1 MNRSRLRATSVSV
14 AAHSAVFA
22 ILLVGID
29 DDGAERGRQ
38 TIIYAELLQ
47 LDDSSAPAGES
58 PSEGRNDERSEEP
71 RASDEPRPAA
81 EPPTIDEPLTVAEPR
96 VIDEPRTVDEPTP
109 SAPET
114 TVMRV
119 DEIAPAAATPALDV
133 PQPSTHPAIEPAQPD
148 LPNTPVEA
156 DTAVADLS
164 AIAEEPSADPVSP
177 RPRTVPVSDPQRLML
192 STKFASWTERFT
204 PDQSEPTAVWEHDGR
219 KYAAVFRQISAVDSM
234 GMEHLQVEI
243 STEENG
249 NRVSTE
255 LRMKRMAF
263 SNFAQFVDQW
273 DPQVRIH
280 DDEVDGRFHSNS
292 EIHLLSNRDA
302 KPVFHGRVTTA
313 SRRVN
318 TDAPGRVYRDRMFLG
333 GLETGV
339 RTIMLPKQFV
349 PFPRDTAVADDQI
362 QRFEQDTRL
371 TFYSD
376 GTYRWQDLDS
386 AEPERVGAV
395 SGDAYYMVAAE
406 DKALH
411 IKGTVNGKV
420 LVYSPERIV
429 IEDDLMYARDP
440 GTVGAD
446 DYLGLVSDK
455 SVEIAGPGVTGSG
468 DLRIHAS
475 IYAKRR
481 FVVRNYRS
489 KASGTL
495 HIYGSLIAGSVTATE
510 PRFATKIE
518 FDRRLDNV
526 RPPSFPLTDRYEL
539 QAWDGAWTI
548 DDVD

>member
-14 AAHSAVFA
+14 VAHSAVFA

-29 DDGAERGRQ
+29 DDGAEPGRQ
-38 TIIYAELLQ
+38 TVIYAELLQ

-58 PSEGRNDERSEEP
+58 PSEARNDDRSELP
-71 RASDEPRPAA
+71 RASDEPRAVA
-81 EPPTIDEPLTVAEPR
+81 EPPMIDEPLTVAEPR
-96 VIDEPRTVDEPTP
+96 VIDEPRTIDQPLTVAEP
-109 SAPET
+109 
-114 TVMRV
+114 RV
-119 DEIAPAAATPALDV
+119 TDP
-133 PQPSTHPAIEPAQPD
+133 PQPSTDPAIEPAQPD
-148 LPNTPVEA
+148 LPNTSIEA

-177 RPRTVPVSDPQRLML
+177 LPRTVPVSDPQRLML
-192 STKFASWTERFT
+192 STKFASWTERFS
-204 PDQSEPTAVWEHDGR
+204 PDQSEPAAVWEHDGR
-219 KYAAVFRQISAVDSM
+219 KYAAVFRQISAEDSM
-234 GMEHLQVEI
+234 SMEHLQVEI

-263 SNFAQFVDQW
+263 SHFAQFIDRW

-318 TDAPGRVYRDRMFLG
+318 TDAPGRAYRDRMFLG

-349 PFPRDTAVADDQI
+349 VFPGDTPVADDQI
-362 QRFEQDTRL
+362 QRFEHDTRL
-371 TFYSD
+371 TFYAD
-376 GTYRWQDLDS
+376 GTYRWQDLNS
-386 AEPERVGAV
+386 TEAEQVGTI
-395 SGDAYYMVAAE
+395 SGDAYYMVAGQDRE
-406 DKALH
+406 LH

-440 GTVGAD
+440 AGTVGGD

-455 SVEIAGPGVTGSG
+455 SVEVAGPDVTGPG

-481 FVVRNYRS
+481 FIVRNYRS

-539 QAWDGAWTI
+539 EAWDGAWKI